1 MIKKFE
7 SYKSLRDTNLNTGDK
22 VIIKYRDSKHYMQ
35 SGKIIS
41 INNSGSDNGD
51 VRIMLDYN
59 NELVSF
65 YYTNIIKV
73 EELVEMPSGEVLNVP
88 EEDAMNLAMTSVIK
102 YNKIKNYYFFDE
114 EDRWQIE
121 SYAL

>member
-35 SGKIIS
+35 SGKII
-41 INNSGSDNGD
+41 NVNTSGSDNGD

-73 EELVEMPSGEVLNVP
+73 EELIEVSSGEVLNVP
-88 EEDAMNLAMTSVIK
+88 EEDAMNLAMSSIIK
-102 YNKIKNYYFFDE
+102 YNKAKNYYFFDE

-121 SYAL
+121 SYAI